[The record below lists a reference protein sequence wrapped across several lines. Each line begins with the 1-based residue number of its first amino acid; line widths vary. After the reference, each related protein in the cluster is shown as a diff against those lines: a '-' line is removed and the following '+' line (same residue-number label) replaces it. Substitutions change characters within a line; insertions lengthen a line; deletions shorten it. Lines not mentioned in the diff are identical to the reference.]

1 MTTTTVER
9 PPLSVLVKTFV
20 TRQRVMDYGALLS
33 GQVGR
38 LVFSV
43 VYFVILART
52 LSLGDFGLF
61 ATASSIGVVLSRLAG
76 FGFVS
81 PLYRIATTRPNL
93 IGIYT
98 GGWLLAMALSL
109 PVVLAIALGLYAL
122 LYTET
127 VTLAA
132 FLAIVLAEVL
142 IWRSLETVIIVNNG
156 MNRYATGSALAIAG
170 VASKAIGAIVF
181 SLTIHDHGL
190 EAWAFVYIA
199 SISTVCLTGFALFY
213 PRQRLRWKPKAWM
226 GRAKDAMGVSAAEVL
241 FYVQSELDKVL
252 VLALGGEALA
262 GLYAIVMRLVD
273 LTATPLRAA
282 STMFTQ
288 WIMRARQA
296 RDEVRTGWLAD
307 IGLGVVSV
315 LALCGIYVLLWM
327 APDILGD
334 NIATASTFLLAVLLV
349 PAFRNAVEFHTDLL
363 YAHERMAA
371 RVLLLGSLGV
381 LKAVLLT
388 LVLTRV
394 QDFGTVALWLNGV
407 FACVYLLSAVTTYGY
422 ILKRKKA

>member
-1 MTTTTVER
+1 
-9 PPLSVLVKTFV
+9 
-20 TRQRVMDYGALLS
+20 MDYAALLS

-43 VYFVILART
+43 VYFIILART

-61 ATASSIGVVLSRLAG
+61 ATASSVGVVLSRLAG

-109 PVVLAIALGLYAL
+109 PLVLAIALTLYAL
-122 LYTET
+122 LYAGS

-132 FLAIVLAEVL
+132 FLAIVLAEVVV
-142 IWRSLETVIIVNNG
+142 WRSLETVIIVNNG

-170 VASKAIGAIVF
+170 VAAKAVGAAVF
-181 SLTIHDHGL
+181 AFTMHGHGL
-190 EAWAFVYIA
+190 EAWAFVYAA
-199 SISTVCLTGFALFY
+199 SISLVCITAFALFY
-213 PRQRLRWKPKAWM
+213 PRQRLRWKPKAWL
-226 GRAKDAMGVSAAEVL
+226 GRARDAMGVSAAEVL

-282 STMFTQ
+282 STLITQ

-296 RDEVRTGWLAD
+296 RGNVHTGWLAD
-307 IGLGVVSV
+307 IGLGAISV
-315 LALCGIYVLLWM
+315 LGLLGIYGLLWLV
-327 APDILGD
+327 PDLLGD

-349 PAFRNAVEFHTDLL
+349 PAFRNAIEFHTDLL
-363 YAHERMAA
+363 YAHERMAS

-388 LVLTRV
+388 LLLTRV
-394 QDFGTVALWLNGV
+394 QDFGTMAIWLNGV
-407 FACVYLLSAVTTYGY
+407 FACLYTLSAIMTYRH
-422 ILKRKKA
+422 ILRREKA